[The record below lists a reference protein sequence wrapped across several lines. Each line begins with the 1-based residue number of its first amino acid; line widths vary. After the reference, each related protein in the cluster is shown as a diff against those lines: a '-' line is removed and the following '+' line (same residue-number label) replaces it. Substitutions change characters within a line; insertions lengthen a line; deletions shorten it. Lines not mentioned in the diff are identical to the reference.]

1 MAATGQNTN
10 VTATQPPP
18 SLTFQGIVVPGSSL
32 NPKAFFAGTRRQYV
46 LQKTLGAWQ
55 GFGNTDVIDTLRSG
69 ILSGYYVKLSGT
81 LTVALNSGTC
91 ASTSR
96 WPYYL
101 LRSARFQ
108 ANGQSNLIN
117 ADGWFLR
124 AREFMCNAQMTDR
137 GVPEGIGGASPGT
150 SRTQGTLAMNSESWG
165 VGQNVSAIAS
175 GSYDVELSFYV
186 PVAYEQKM
194 LTGAVFCQTLSTT
207 LELDLDWA
215 NLADLFVLTG
225 AATVTF
231 TPTVTVEAE
240 MFTIPSDGQGGMYL
254 PNLSAFHSYIGSR
267 APNAI
272 AVGNNEITLA
282 GQGVGRQLM
291 RVLWRI
297 QNGTGTANTV
307 TPLLPVTAGSAQNPN
322 LTQPYW
328 RYGTNTTP
336 ETWLDGQDLRYLNE
350 RDYGVDL
357 AVWCGYQV
365 IDFDRIWAFR
375 DSVDEG
381 SATELRFAET
391 ISSGVTLVAPTWLE
405 YAQDVVLAG
414 AAA

>member
-1 MAATGQNTN
+1 MAGTGQNA
-10 VTATQPPP
+10 TATQPPP
-18 SLTFQGIVVPGSSL
+18 NLTFQGIVVPGSSL

-55 GFGNTDVIDTLRSG
+55 GFGNTDVVDTLRSG

-81 LTVALNSGTC
+81 LVVALGGGTC
-91 ASTSR
+91 ATTAR

-108 ANGQSNLIN
+108 ANGQSNLVN
-117 ADGWFLR
+117 ADGWALR
-124 AREFMCNAQMTDR
+124 AREFMCNSQMTDR
-137 GVPEGIGGASPGT
+137 GVSEGIGGASPGT
-150 SRTQGTLAMNSESWG
+150 ARTQGTMAMASESWG
-165 VGQNVSAIAS
+165 VGSNVTAIAA
-175 GSYDVELSFYV
+175 GSYDVELTFYV

-225 AATVTF
+225 AATATF
-231 TPTVTVEAE
+231 NPTVTVEAE

-291 RVLWRI
+291 RILWRI
-297 QNGTGTANTV
+297 QNLTGTGGSPV
-307 TPLLPVTAGSAQNPN
+307 PLLPVTAGAAQAPN

-357 AVWCGYQV
+357 AALAGYQCV
-365 IDFDRIWAFR
+365 DFDRIWAFR

-381 SATELRFAET
+381 SATEIRFGET
-391 ISSGVTLVAPTWLE
+391 IASGVSLTTPFME
-405 YAQDVVLAG
+405 YFQDVILAG